1 MTLLRELI
9 TTGDF
14 TAAVNKVAEPI
25 CRRCDLPGVYQ
36 LGLVVPDAVGADEAM
51 VRDWGLDPS
60 LMIEGE
66 SALWIENGKELDIRA
81 RLGLTYH
88 QGYELE
94 LIEPRQGADFYARDV
109 NPDGEIFLHHFG
121 FLVHDLDLQ
130 TARLTSQGVPLLVR
144 GRIQSGPLTADFSYL
159 DTRGEFGIITELI
172 CIRFLGIHTRIP
184 PPLARF
190 IGRRQTKSGKRV
202 LSL

>member
-1 MTLLRELI
+1 MTLLREFI
-9 TTGDF
+9 TTGNF

-36 LGLVVPDAVGADEAM
+36 LGLVVPDAVAADEAM

-60 LMIEGE
+60 FMLDGE
-66 SALWIENGKELDIRA
+66 PALWIENGKELHVSGRI
-81 RLGLTYH
+81 GLTYH

-94 LIEPRQGADFYARDV
+94 LIEPRQGTDFYARDL

-144 GRIQSGPLTADFSYL
+144 GRIHSGPATADFSYL
-159 DTRGEFGIITELI
+159 DTREEFGIITELI
-172 CIRFLGIHTRIP
+172 SMRFLGLHTRIP
-184 PPLARF
+184 APLARYM
-190 IGRRQTKSGKRV
+190 GRRQTRSGKRV